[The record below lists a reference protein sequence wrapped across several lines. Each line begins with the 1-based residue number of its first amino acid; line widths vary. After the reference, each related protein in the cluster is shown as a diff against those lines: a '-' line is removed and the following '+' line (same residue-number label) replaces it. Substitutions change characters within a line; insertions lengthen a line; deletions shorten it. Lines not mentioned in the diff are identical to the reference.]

1 MTINST
7 KKAARVAGLLY
18 LATCIPAPFSLLY
31 VPGKLIVSGNAAATA
46 RNILASEWMFR
57 LGIAGQLVSAIAF
70 LFAVRALHRLLQG
83 VDKRLAS
90 LMVTLFAISIP
101 ISCVNVLN
109 DIAALIL
116 VRGADF
122 LSVFSEPQRQALAM
136 VFLRLHSQGLLVAQI
151 FWGLWLLPFGV
162 LVYRSGFLP
171 RILGVL
177 LILNGCAYPIQ
188 SFTSFLLPQ
197 YASLI
202 YRVTF
207 PALTG
212 ELVVILW
219 LLIRGARDEPLA
231 RAAAA

>member
-1 MTINST
+1 MTITST
-7 KKAARVAGLLY
+7 KKAARVAGFLY

-31 VPGKLIVSGNAAATA
+31 VPRKLIVPGNAAATA
-46 RNILASEWMFR
+46 ANILASEGMFR
-57 LGIAGQLVSAIAF
+57 LGIAGQIVSAIGF

-101 ISCVNVLN
+101 ISCLNVLN

-122 LSVFSEPQRQALAM
+122 LSAFSEPQRQALAM
-136 VFLRLHSQGLLVAQI
+136 VFLRLQSQGLLVAQI
-151 FWGLWLLPFGV
+151 FWGLWLLPFGL

-171 RILGVL
+171 RVLGVV
-177 LILNGCAYPIQ
+177 LIINGCAYPIQ

-197 YASLI
+197 YAGLV
-202 YRVTF
+202 YRVTL
-207 PALTG
+207 PALMG

-231 RAAAA
+231 DAAAA